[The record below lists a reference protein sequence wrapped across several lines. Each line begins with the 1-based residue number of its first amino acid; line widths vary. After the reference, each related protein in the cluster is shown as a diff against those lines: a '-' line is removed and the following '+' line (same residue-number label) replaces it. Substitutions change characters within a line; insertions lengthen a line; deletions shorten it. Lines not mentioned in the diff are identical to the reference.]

1 MKIKK
6 RKKIEFLIIILLISR
21 KILVDTILSLQILP
35 LCLILL
41 NTHSKNYFNL
51 YNTKFENFSIIK
63 LILYYINFYF

>member
-41 NTHSKNYFNL
+41 NTYSKNYFNL